1 MGDDMKFESMKS
13 VPMNR
18 EEFERNF
25 NILKES
31 MIQGTFHIASHLSR
45 SIQGITNVRLL
56 PNGRIDFTTVDET
69 ARSMANMISN
79 MEHFTDDLPINE
91 PMNVTKHN

>member
-1 MGDDMKFESMKS
+1 MKIENMKS
-13 VPMNR
+13 VPKNR

-25 NILKES
+25 NILEES
-31 MIQGTFHIASHLSR
+31 SRQGTFHIADHLSR
-45 SIQGITNVRLL
+45 SIQGLTNVRFL

-79 MEHFTDDLPINE
+79 MEHLKIDDSKI
-91 PMNVTKHN
+91 VTPSE

>member
-1 MGDDMKFESMKS
+1 MKIKNMKS
-13 VPMNR
+13 VPKNR
-18 EEFERNF
+18 EEFERNI

-31 MIQGTFHIASHLSR
+31 MIQGTFDIPKHLSR
-45 SIQGITNVRLL
+45 SIQRITNVRLL

-79 MEHFTDDLPINE
+79 MEYCHEDVSGNPK
-91 PMNVTKHN
+91 P

>member
-1 MGDDMKFESMKS
+1 MKFESMKS

-31 MIQGTFHIASHLSR
+31 MIQGTFQLPNQLSR

-56 PNGRIDFTTVDET
+56 PNGRIDFTTVDEN
-69 ARSMANMISN
+69 ARLMANMTAN
-79 MEHFTDDLPINE
+79 MEHFKIDDSKI
-91 PMNVTKHN
+91 VTPSE